1 MVSDSIT
8 ANGSCSI
15 TTRSLKVPGSDSS
28 QLATTCLGR
37 PVSAATA
44 RHLTPVGKAAPP
56 RPDRPESA
64 TAASTASGPISTA
77 RARAS

>member
-1 MVSDSIT
+1 MVMVSIT

-15 TTRSLKVPGSDSS
+15 TMRSLNVPGSDSS

-37 PVSAATA
+37 PASAATA

-56 RPDRPESA
+56 RPDSPEAA
-64 TAASTASGPISTA
+64 TASRIASAPISPA
-77 RARAS
+77 LRSAS